1 MTGGLTLGSLW
12 SGSPKKSTR
21 LSASSSRSTMSV
33 KIGCSMETLETN
45 TLNGVLLACRC
56 VGCVGRCV
64 VWKEVLVLVG
74 SRGSSAV

>member
-1 MTGGLTLGSLW
+1 
-12 SGSPKKSTR
+12 
-21 LSASSSRSTMSV
+21 MSV